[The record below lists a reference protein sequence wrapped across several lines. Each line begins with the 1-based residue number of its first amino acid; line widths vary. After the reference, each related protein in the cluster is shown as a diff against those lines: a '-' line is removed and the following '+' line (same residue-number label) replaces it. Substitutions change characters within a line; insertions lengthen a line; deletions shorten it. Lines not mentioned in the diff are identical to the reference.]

1 MRSLNQF
8 NRQLNRQVNDLLAKP
23 QEILT
28 RRNAPKETDV
38 CPRCGASPRSLMPLT
53 LMCAP
58 CRASHAGQS
67 WRAPIT
73 LRG

>member
-8 NRQLNRQVNDLLAKP
+8 NRQLNDLLAKP
-23 QEILT
+23 QEVLSCT
-28 RRNAPKETDV
+28 NTPEETDA
-38 CPRCGASPRSLMPLT
+38 CPRWGASSRSLMPIT

-58 CRASHAGQS
+58 CRTSHAGQS

-73 LRG
+73 LRP